1 MYPSGYTRLRANIAN
16 MLVITYRSKIFFR
29 TFLVFM
35 FISFII
41 TYYSC
46 HNTSNKCYNRYSTAA
61 HHYSRSHHSG
71 GGCVNSLAPLLMANG
86 STIPIKYAQ
95 IGDLVFS
102 FNPLSHYIG
111 ISIIKNI
118 TCHSDSIYK
127 LWSIKDSNFKNLFT
141 ENHPIFINGTWMAI
155 DVQSALYD
163 FDVHASILYNA
174 TLYNT
179 PIYEICSI
187 ELLNNIT
194 LAYNVAG
201 LWFAD

>member
-1 MYPSGYTRLRANIAN
+1 
-16 MLVITYRSKIFFR
+16 MLTITNRSKIIFR
-29 TFLVFM
+29 TILIFM
-35 FISFII
+35 FSSFIM

-46 HNTSNKCYNRYSTAA
+46 RYSSDKCYNRYSSAAAA
-61 HHYSRSHHSG
+61 HHFSRSHHSG

-86 STIPIKYAQ
+86 STIPIKYAK
-95 IGDLVFS
+95 IGDSVFS
-102 FNPLSHYIG
+102 FNPSSNHIG

-127 LWSIKDSNFKNLFT
+127 LWSIKDSNFINLFT
-141 ENHPIFINGTWMAI
+141 ENHPIFINGSWVAI
-155 DVQSALYD
+155 NVQSALFD
-163 FDVHASILYNA
+163 FGVHASILYNA
-174 TLYNT
+174 KLYNT

-187 ELLNNIT
+187 ELLDDIT

>member
-1 MYPSGYTRLRANIAN
+1 
-16 MLVITYRSKIFFR
+16 
-29 TFLVFM
+29 M

-46 HNTSNKCYNRYSTAA
+46 RYSSDKCYNRYSSAA
-61 HHYSRSHHSG
+61 HHYSRSHHSGG

-86 STIPIKYAQ
+86 STIPIKYAK
-95 IGDLVFS
+95 IGDSVFS
-102 FNPLSHYIG
+102 FNPSSNHIG

-118 TCHSDSIYK
+118 TCHSGSIYK
-127 LWSIKDSNFKNLFT
+127 LWSIKDSNFINLFT
-141 ENHPIFINGTWMAI
+141 ENHPIFINGSWVAI
-155 DVQSALYD
+155 NVQSALFD
-163 FDVHASILYNA
+163 FGVHASILYNA
-174 TLYNT
+174 KLYNT

-187 ELLNNIT
+187 ELLDDIT